1 VRGRGAAWRGL
12 ANRIDLVVLILSV
25 IYMNFLFSNLFFI
38 HFAKNIL
45 LFQNLA
51 KQTYHHRDANAV
63 TLSDLPPWA
72 TIVV

>member
-1 VRGRGAAWRGL
+1 VEAARRWRCGAAVRGRGAAWRGL

-38 HFAKNIL
+38 HFEKNIL

-51 KQTYHHRDANAV
+51 KQTYHRRD
-63 TLSDLPPWA
+63 PK
-72 TIVV
+72 